1 MIKIDS
7 IIAERK
13 KVLEREIK
21 YRPLSELKEN
31 IRETKIRADFKKTL
45 IDKND
50 VSIICEYKP
59 ASPSKGDISN
69 LLVEDVVPLYEKSG
83 ASAVSVLTEETFFK
97 SNIKNLKIASK
108 ATKLPLLRKDFIMD
122 EYQIYEARS
131 CGASAVLLMANLYK
145 DLRFGI
151 DLCHY
156 FEMDA
161 LVECKN
167 REEIETATKA
177 GADIIG
183 INNRDFRDF
192 SIDLKRTE
200 KLAKYMPEDVLLVSE
215 SGVQTGEDVK
225 LLGSYGAD
233 AVLVGSIIMESVDI
247 SKKVE
252 ELVKA
257 GKNLKV
263 DYNEG

>member
-1 MIKIDS
+1 MMKIDF

-13 KVLEREIK
+13 KVLEREMK

-31 IRETKIRADFKKTL
+31 IRGKKIRADFKKALT
-45 IDKND
+45 DKND

-83 ASAVSVLTEETFFK
+83 VSAVSVLTEEIFFK
-97 SNIKNLKIASK
+97 SNIKNLRIASK
-108 ATKLPLLRKDFIMD
+108 ATKLPILRKDFIMD

-131 CGASAVLLMANLYK
+131 CGASAVLLMADLYK

-167 REEIETATKA
+167 REEIEMATKA

-183 INNRDFRDF
+183 INNRNFIDFN
-192 SIDLKRTE
+192 IDLKRTE
-200 KLAKYMPEDVLLVSE
+200 KIAKYVPENIILVSE

-233 AVLVGSIIMESVDI
+233 AVLVGSSIMESSDI

-263 DYNEG
+263 D

>member
-1 MIKIDS
+1 MNG
-7 IIAERK
+7 RN
-13 KVLEREIK
+13 VLEREMK

-31 IRETKIRADFKKTL
+31 IRETKIRADFKKAL
-45 IDKND
+45 VDKNN

-69 LLVEDVVPLYEKSG
+69 LMVEEVVPLYENGG
-83 ASAVSVLTEETFFK
+83 ASAVSVLTEEIFFK
-97 SNIKNLKIASK
+97 SSIKNLRIASK
-108 ATKLPLLRKDFIMD
+108 TTKLPILRKDFIMD

-131 CGASAVLLMANLYK
+131 CGASAVLLMADLYK

-167 REEIETATKA
+167 REEIEMATKA
-177 GADIIG
+177 GANIIG
-183 INNRDFRDF
+183 INNRSFNDF
-192 SIDLKRTE
+192 SIDFKRTR
-200 KLAKYMPEDVLLVSE
+200 KLAKYVPENVILVSE
-215 SGVQTGEDVK
+215 SGVQTGEDIK

-233 AVLVGSIIMESVDI
+233 AVLVGSSIMESVDI

-257 GKNLKV
+257 GENAKA
-263 DYNEG
+263 DQNEG